1 MQSCFVWLHLLLSST
16 TSLSDFATLQ
26 QVQERAG
33 RELHVEPPFALASC
47 VSAAARCQSLLV
59 RSSSPDGAPSIGPEA
74 TVLPVGEPAVL
85 SATLRVT
92 APCEVGL
99 HRSDFHWLCCA

>member
-1 MQSCFVWLHLLLSST
+1 MQ
-16 TSLSDFATLQ
+16 AAGQ
-26 QVQERAG
+26 QVQERAV
-33 RELHVEPPFALASC
+33 REVHVEPPFALASC

-59 RSSSPDGAPSIGPEA
+59 RSSSPEGAPSIGPEA